1 MKSERILEAEGKTM
15 RGNRFQVSDSNQ
27 RGFTLVELILVIG
40 ILAILTTIAIGEF
53 YHNRKK
59 AYDQQAIAI
68 TRHLLNLAATS
79 FANSEYPTVSAAIT
93 VGGSPEDYPALKV
106 NPGIYCK
113 IIYDGGNDLY
123 EFYIANLAGTTAFFF
138 WLPGDSCDQ
147 NLWNGAPSDYI
158 VDDPFYRGAELG
170 I

>member
-1 MKSERILEAEGKTM
+1 MKPERILETEVKTM
-15 RGNRFQVSDSNQ
+15 QVKRLQVSNFDQ

-40 ILAILTTIAIGEF
+40 IVAIVATIALGEF
-53 YHNRKK
+53 YHSREK
-59 AYDQQAIAI
+59 AFDKQAVAI

-79 FANSEYPTVSAAIT
+79 FANSEFPTVTGAIT
-93 VGGSPEDYPALKV
+93 MGTNPQDYPELKV

-123 EFYIANLAGTTAFFF
+123 EFYIASLAGTTAFFF
-138 WLPGDSCDQ
+138 WLPGDSSV
-147 NLWNGAPSDYI
+147 LPTVNGAPSDYI
-158 VDDPFYRGAELG
+158 ADDPLWRGAELG